1 LKGGKILASLRE
13 RILQVVNQSSGRV
26 AWQAVVDVLEPREKR
41 WLMNEL
47 RTLQDEGLLYRKVT
61 RDETSREMQIHIMK
75 GAK

>member
-1 LKGGKILASLRE
+1 
-13 RILQVVNQSSGRV
+13 LQVVNQSSGRV